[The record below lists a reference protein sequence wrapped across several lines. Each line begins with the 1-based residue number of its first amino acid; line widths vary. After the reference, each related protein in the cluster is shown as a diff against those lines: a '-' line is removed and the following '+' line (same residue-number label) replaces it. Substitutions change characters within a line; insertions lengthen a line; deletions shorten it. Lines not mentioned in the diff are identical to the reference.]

1 MHTSCMFKYISQQP
15 CVNLSH
21 GFLTALANIPDSS
34 LFFLRSD
41 LTMTAHEHGIYSTKF
56 ARLFCRKN
64 TSVTM
69 LVTLSWPYTLLIHP
83 SPRFQASCPQKIT
96 SESISGKSLGPNPVR
111 TQPVCGRTVPSQCVR
126 YVKVFTGLKCA
137 SSSLSSMS
145 EVRSFPCLSLGW
157 SISLLEKCLH
167 K

>member
-21 GFLTALANIPDSS
+21 GFLTALTNIPDSS

-41 LTMTAHEHGIYSTKF
+41 LTTTAHEHGTYSTKF

-83 SPRFQASCPQKIT
+83 SPWFQASCPQKDHIWINLWEELGSKS
-96 SESISGKSLGPNPVR
+96 SEDSACLWQNSPIPVCEVCESLHGTEMCQFLIVIHVWGKIIFMPFSRVVYFSLGETP
-111 TQPVCGRTVPSQCVR
+111 
-126 YVKVFTGLKCA
+126 A
-137 SSSLSSMS
+137 
-145 EVRSFPCLSLGW
+145 
-157 SISLLEKCLH
+157 
-167 K
+167 